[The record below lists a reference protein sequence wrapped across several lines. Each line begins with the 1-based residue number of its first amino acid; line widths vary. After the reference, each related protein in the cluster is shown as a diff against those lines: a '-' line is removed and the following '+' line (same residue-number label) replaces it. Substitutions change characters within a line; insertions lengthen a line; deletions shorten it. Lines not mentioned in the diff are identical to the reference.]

1 MPTTLTRKRK
11 RPTKKQISGII
22 KAAKQKAKQKKE
34 ISKKIENLQQRSLK
48 FLKTHPLKEKFHNAN
63 LGNISKK
70 WHGKMFQKLKI
81 LKSFQWPHLVGFNW
95 KCPPKQSREE
105 IAQAGGRRRKTRRR
119 RRARKRHTR
128 RKRRRKRRKRRR
140 KFHKKK
146 SLTASMKQ
154 LKSWIGST
162 EFNKLKI

>member
-11 RPTKKQISGII
+11 RPTKKQIRGII

-34 ISKKIENLQQRSLK
+34 ISKKTSA
-48 FLKTHPLKEKFHNAN
+48 LKEKFHNVN

-81 LKSFQWPHLVGFNW
+81 FKWPHLVGFNW

-128 RKRRRKRRKRRR
+128 RKRRRKRRKRWR